1 MKRLY
6 TKHYQTQI
14 LKTKKLNLNSNTYIG
29 FSIHDLQN
37 VKLINKLTLENTI
50 EFTNKGLSYINK
62 KNIKQST
69 LQFI

>member
-6 TKHYQTQI
+6 TNHYQTQI

-37 VKLINKLTLENTI
+37 VKLINKLTLENAI

>member
-1 MKRLY
+1 MKKLY
-6 TKHYQTQI
+6 TNHYQTQI
-14 LKTKKLNLNSNTYIG
+14 LKTKKLNLNSSTYIG

-37 VKLINKLTLENTI
+37 VKLINKLTLENAI

>member
-6 TKHYQTQI
+6 TNHYQTQI

-37 VKLINKLTLENTI
+37 VKLINKLTLENAI

-62 KNIKQST
+62 KSIKQST

>member
-6 TKHYQTQI
+6 TNHYQTQI
-14 LKTKKLNLNSNTYIG
+14 LKTKKLNLNSNTYIE
-29 FSIHDLQN
+29 FSIHDLQE
-37 VKLINKLTLENTI
+37 VKLIKQLTLEDVV
-50 EFTNKGLSYINK
+50 EFKNKGLSFINK

>member
-6 TKHYQTQI
+6 TNHYQTQI

-29 FSIHDLQN
+29 FSIHDLQE
-37 VKLINKLTLENTI
+37 VKLINKLTLENAI
-50 EFTNKGLSYINK
+50 EFKNKGLSFINK

-69 LQFI
+69 LQFV

>member
-6 TKHYQTQI
+6 TNHYQTQI

-29 FSIHDLQN
+29 FSIHDLQE
-37 VKLINKLTLENTI
+37 VKLIKQLTLEDVV
-50 EFTNKGLSYINK
+50 EFTNKGLSFINK

>member
-6 TKHYQTQI
+6 TNHYQTQI

-29 FSIHDLQN
+29 FSIHDLQE
-37 VKLINKLTLENTI
+37 VKLIKQLTLENVV
-50 EFTNKGLSYINK
+50 EFKNKGLSFINK